1 MAVPVNTDEP
11 VKVVVPAEAVSV
23 PLTTSAEEM
32 VRLVAVDMLPFAV
45 RLYKLMAPVAVM
57 VFEAP
62 LMVTLPAVPVK
73 LPAAPA
79 LRLPVMISAEVVD
92 IVPLKVRSLKVNPL
106 PVMLLPVP
114 LMVNAPVLC
123 VNAPTPVL
131 VKLPVTAIF
140 ATDELILAPVNVRLK
155 KLCVPEPLIVVLAPL
170 RVTVLVDA
178 V

>member
-1 MAVPVNTDEP
+1 MRVTLYRLAVPVNTDEP

-32 VRLVAVDMLPFAV
+32 VRLVAVDMLPVAV
-45 RLYKLMAPVAVM
+45 RLYRLMAPVAVM
-57 VFEAP
+57 VFEVP

-79 LRLPVMISAEVVD
+79 LRLPEMISAEVVD

-106 PVMLLPVP
+106 PVIVLPVP

-131 VKLPVTAIF
+131 VRLPVTAIF
-140 ATDELILAPVNVRLK
+140 ATDELILAPVNVRL
-155 KLCVPEPLIVVLAPL
+155 
-170 RVTVLVDA
+170 
-178 V
+178 